1 MDPFDGFAIFP
12 TGPRDGGQGRR
23 HVSPVWWSSDESSF
37 AVSGLD
43 EGPADDF
50 VSGDETED
58 RTAQQEQSVQTRA
71 PNTATIHATK
81 IKPGTMSCANRL
93 RRQPA
98 AACLYK
104 RYLESGG
111 CSAHESREAGAV
123 EQQTISSTAATQD
136 TTERTNHRARHS
148 GQLSADMNQ
157 PELVKISSGT
167 RRVSAQTLAAMLE
180 AGVWEDRGDNAGQQ
194 NFHKANGRTSPS
206 SEDTHAGTRSSIA
219 SEEDTA
225 TAWTGNVT
233 ANIGPVQHFE
243 APNLSPQHAEFL
255 NVHPSRVRH
264 ESLRLPARRDISIPH
279 NRTEEQ
285 NNLGRLRYIM
295 AKYDSKV
302 KVHIKPKQRS
312 RGQPLVRAETASRQ
326 SAKDHSARLTKIS
339 NSRHWRGPLGP
350 KEVPRYA
357 NSMLLRGED
366 IPAYLL
372 LRGHGNDGGRQP
384 EQRPPNASGSP
395 EARPSRG
402 HFELGQAEAVRFSK
416 PGKASVV
423 KISPHRSTSFDLGSL
438 GLAETNLMFSAGAV
452 AKSARRIDMRA
463 AEITRLRGARSSAP
477 EIIIKPESPLRDY
490 RQSRIPRAVPGMGE
504 HTARPYK
511 QPIGSSS
518 TDIDRDVRFPQLV
531 RRLKTSDPVSNEDP
545 RHDHVQELSRL
556 VPSAAPT
563 FEQRSTVHPSNYR
576 WTTGGIQSSSWKH
589 KARPFSLDG
598 NASQSRIAKEID
610 SPLTS
615 PSKVPANPNPPPGNS
630 GCPSLISDDG
640 QEPCDFPEA
649 VADQH
654 ARHPILQ
661 GQPRTPRWEKED
673 TSTALNETSS
683 EGSSTLVRISMNAN
697 ELFSMSD
704 TEATHDENIRAD
716 EIHAGVGD
724 SSYTERGWLF
734 RATEAFDTPLSLYYD
749 NRDSGFPAQRR
760 GGRRVAGT
768 RPDEL
773 SHYGRCAILR
783 WLISTT
789 DAPGTPGMWHESSM
803 GLELLVNAGEYQLR
817 ISDDERAGLIRL
829 LNCLSEGIELPP
841 EPSDE
846 VAAFVRRMSLPR
858 VP

>member
-1 MDPFDGFAIFP
+1 MEPFDGFAIFP

-37 AVSGLD
+37 AVGGLD

-58 RTAQQEQSVQTRA
+58 RTAQQEQSVQTKA
-71 PNTATIHATK
+71 SNASTTHTAKAE
-81 IKPGTMSCANRL
+81 PDTMSCANRL

-98 AACLYK
+98 TVCLYE

-111 CSAHESREAGAV
+111 CSNHESREAGAV

-136 TTERTNHRARHS
+136 TTEGTNQRSRRS
-148 GQLSADMNQ
+148 CQLSADMNQ
-157 PELVKISSGT
+157 PELVKISSGP

-194 NFHKANGRTSPS
+194 NAHKANGRTSPS
-206 SEDTHAGTRSSIA
+206 SEDTRTRSSIA
-219 SEEDTA
+219 SEEDIV
-225 TAWTGNVT
+225 TAWTGNVA
-233 ANIGPVQHFE
+233 ANFGPVQHFK

-255 NVHPSRVRH
+255 NVHSSSARH
-264 ESLRLPARRDISIPH
+264 ESLLLPAGRDISIPR

-295 AKYDSKV
+295 AKHDSKV
-302 KVHIKPKQRS
+302 KAHIKPKQRS
-312 RGQPLVRAETASRQ
+312 RGQPLMRTETASHQ
-326 SAKDHSARLTKIS
+326 SAKDHSAQLTKIS
-339 NSRHWRGPLGP
+339 NSRHWREPLGP

-357 NSMLLRGED
+357 NSMPLREEE

-372 LRGHGNDGGRQP
+372 LCGHGNYGGRHS
-384 EQRPPNASGSP
+384 EQRPSLASGSP
-395 EARPSRG
+395 ESRPSRN
-402 HFELGQAEAVRFSK
+402 FELGQAQAVKFSK

-423 KISPHRSTSFDLGSL
+423 KISPHRSTSFDFGSL

-452 AKSARRIDMRA
+452 AKSARRTNVRA
-463 AEITRLRGARSSAP
+463 EGTRLRGARSSAP
-477 EIIIKPESPLRDY
+477 EGTIKAESPLQDY
-490 RQSRIPRAVPGMGE
+490 RQSRIPRAVPVTGE
-504 HTARPYK
+504 WTARPYK
-511 QPIGSSS
+511 RQICGST
-518 TDIDRDVRFPQLV
+518 TDVDRDVRFPELV
-531 RRLKTSDPVSNEDP
+531 RRLKANDPVSIEDAA
-545 RHDHVQELSRL
+545 HAHIKELSRPVASP
-556 VPSAAPT
+556 VPA
-563 FEQRSTVHPSNYR
+563 FEQRSTAHRSNYR
-576 WTTGGIQSSSWKH
+576 WTTGGIQPSSWKH

-598 NASQSRIAKEID
+598 NASQSRIANGID

-615 PSKVPANPNPPPGNS
+615 PSKIPANPNPPPGNS

-640 QEPCDFPEA
+640 QEPCDFLEA

-654 ARHPILQ
+654 ARLPILQ

-673 TSTALNETSS
+673 SSTALNETSS
-683 EGSSTLVRISMNAN
+683 EFEGSSTLVHISMSAN

-704 TEATHDENIRAD
+704 NEATHDENIRAD

-724 SSYTERGWLF
+724 SSYTDRGWLS
-734 RATEAFDTPLSLYYD
+734 RATEAFDTALPLYYD
-749 NRDSGFPAQRR
+749 HHDSGCPAQRR
-760 GGRRVAGT
+760 GSRRVTGT
-768 RPDEL
+768 RPNEL

-829 LNCLSEGIELPP
+829 LNCLSEGVELPP

-846 VAAFVRRMSLPR
+846 VAAFIRSMNLPQI
-858 VP
+858 P